1 MGIIFVRYCFGFI
14 ILSVHFASM
23 GLYFFYGLK
32 KLDGIEQSVGLILS
46 IAPLTSLYFTAFL
59 RYVVADNGGK
69 NPIIIPKRSFYVQL
83 IVIILFSIFLLPVGL
98 YLFNSGAIDYQN
110 IGIFTGLI
118 ETLFAAYMAIIFNSL
133 FPETMT
139 HVPDQSS
146 T

>member
-1 MGIIFVRYCFGFI
+1 MDGSIGIVFVRYCFGFI
-14 ILSVHFASM
+14 ILGVHFASM

-59 RYVVADNGGK
+59 RYVVADNGGP
-69 NPIIIPKRSFYVQL
+69 NPTTIPKRSFYVQL
-83 IVIILFSIFLLPVGL
+83 IVIIIFSTFLLPAGL
-98 YLFNSGAIDYQN
+98 FLFNSGTIDYQN
-110 IGIFTGLI
+110 IGIFTGLV

-139 HVPDQSS
+139 QPP